1 MLHTKWEQLEIKP
14 NSYLPS
20 DTKAT
25 AQSDLDFLFRTD
37 SGRLADSSPA
47 DDNATQPDQ
56 CLGMAE
62 HCNS

>member
-1 MLHTKWEQLEIKP
+1 MKP